1 MPSPAVHTARIVAA
15 YRRYLASADSLRYAQ
30 QVNAYYTPSTLC
42 KLLRYGSIEIRRA
55 TSLALGIASHSA
67 AIEPLG
73 RALSDCDRG
82 VRLAADDAF
91 RVTLIRDAAPIHHQ
105 HLLQVMHLNDGAEY
119 AAALSP
125 ALILTEYDP
134 RYAEAHHQL
143 GICWSGLGEQDAAE
157 KAFRRCLWHCRFH
170 YPAWQGLAN
179 ARLQQGDFR
188 GALRAFER
196 SHAICPD
203 LESARVQV
211 RMLRRRLGLSE
222 RQG

>member
-42 KLLRYGSIEIRRA
+42 KLLRYGNTEIRRA
-55 TSLALGIASHSA
+55 TALALGIASHSA

-73 RALSDCDRG
+73 HALSDSDRG

-125 ALILTEYDP
+125 ALILTEYDL

-143 GICWSGLGEQDAAE
+143 GICWSGLGEHDAAE
-157 KAFRRCLWHCRFH
+157 KAFGRCLWCCRFH

-179 ARLQQGDFR
+179 SRLQQGNDR

-196 SHAICPD
+196 GHAICPD

-211 RMLRRRLGLSE
+211 RMLRRRLGLSG